1 LKQQLKIQFLRHRKH
16 SACITKHDQ
25 LMLHR
30 EIIPLDCGNDV
41 KYINMLHGQKAQ
53 FWHKMLGSVSHN
65 CQFG

>member
-41 KYINMLHGQKAQ
+41 KYIYMLRGQTAQ
-53 FWHKMLGSVSHN
+53 F
-65 CQFG
+65 